1 MQAGLH
7 ELAGIPALNPTPTF
21 AEHTPYAMQ
30 SKILLVQFS
39 EGSCGFRLVW
49 SFENGFT
56 FHAVPVSL
64 SKEVLHH
71 ESYSDSD
78 QHTARA
84 DKVCVCELKADGGL
98 KTKTG
103 RALALLVALGMLHCW
118 GLASCHAE
126 RTSALVES
134 RARERVKRGWVW
146 NQFFVVEEYT
156 GTEPLYVGKS
166 VQVVHRRQPELLV
179 FAWKSPRPQHIE
191 YHCCCGIYQLV
202 GLSVGQVVIICSAAF
217 TFPGAFQIHSDS
229 DEGDGSIKYTIS
241 GEGAGTIFIIDE
253 VTGDIHATE
262 RLDREEKAFYT
273 LRAQARDRQTDA
285 PLEPE
290 SEFVIK
296 VQDINDSE
304 PKFLEGPYIGSV
316 AELSPIAWRADPDSS
331 ERVAENKFTHAPP
344 KRFFNSNDLS
354 LNETGLGRTSVMKVI
369 ASDADDLTYGS
380 SARIVYSVLDGE
392 KFFTVDRQTGVIR
405 TAVADLDRET
415 QDRYELVVKAT
426 DMAGQMGGL
435 SGSTTVTI
443 VITDV
448 NDNPPRFP
456 QKMYQFSISEGAA
469 IGTSVGRVMA
479 TDDDMGENTDM
490 SYLIKDEEGG
500 ELFRVSTDGDTQEAV
515 ISIRK
520 PLDFEK
526 KRIHNVVVEAVNK
539 HVDPR
544 FVDLGSFRDQTIVR
558 ISISDTDEPP
568 IFFPPAGVLLE
579 VQEDAKQGAI
589 VGTVTA
595 KDPDMDNVPVR
606 YSIDQ
611 STDQEQIFNIDTV
624 SGAITLGKILD
635 RETAGWHNITVTA
648 VEADNQSMASQA
660 AVSIRILDV
669 NDNPPELATP
679 YEASICEDA
688 KPGQNLQMYIIVRLP
703 PGPRHGSPNWA
714 IIWIIAI
721 FVVLASCTLL
731 IHTISVVDRDEPQS
745 GHRFYFTLAPEA
757 SNNRHFTL
765 WDIKDNTAGIRTQR
779 SGFNRQEQNVY
790 LLPILVVDSG
800 PPALSTTGTLTI
812 HVCGCDPDGAIQSCS
827 ATAFAMATALSP
839 GALIA
844 LLVCVLI
851 LVVLVLLILTLKRH
865 RKGQRI
871 CEDEEDMRDNVI
883 KYNDEGGGE
892 QDTEAYDMSALRSL
906 YDFPEVKR
914 SDTAS
919 DLRSLPQW
927 VQTRVGG
934 CGDGGVADFSL
945 FNGYIRKKV
954 EQADGDPSVPPYD
967 SFQTYAFEGNSS
979 PALSLSSIRT
989 LSTTSEQDFS
999 YLSDWGPRFRQLAGY
1014 YAPGKPEEEGS

>member
-1 MQAGLH
+1 MVAH
-7 ELAGIPALNPTPTF
+7 W
-21 AEHTPYAMQ
+21 
-30 SKILLVQFS
+30 
-39 EGSCGFRLVW
+39 R
-49 SFENGFT
+49 
-56 FHAVPVSL
+56 
-64 SKEVLHH
+64 
-71 ESYSDSD
+71 
-78 QHTARA
+78 
-84 DKVCVCELKADGGL
+84 
-98 KTKTG
+98 G
-103 RALALLVALGMLHCW
+103 RASALMVTLGVLHCW
-118 GLASCHAE
+118 CWGSCHVE
-126 RTSALVES
+126 RTSEKSTVS
-134 RARERVKRGWVW
+134 HERVKRGWVW

-156 GTEPLYVGKS
+156 GTEPLYVGK
-166 VQVVHRRQPELLV
+166 
-179 FAWKSPRPQHIE
+179 
-191 YHCCCGIYQLV
+191 
-202 GLSVGQVVIICSAAF
+202 
-217 TFPGAFQIHSDS
+217 IHSDS

-316 AELSPIAWRADPDSS
+316 AELSPI
-331 ERVAENKFTHAPP
+331 
-344 KRFFNSNDLS
+344 
-354 LNETGLGRTSVMKVI
+354 GTSVMKVM
-369 ASDADDLTYGS
+369 ASDADDPTYGS

-392 KFFTVDRQTGVIR
+392 KFFSVDRQTGVIR

-456 QKMYQFSISEGAA
+456 QKMYQFSVSEGASV
-469 IGTSVGRVMA
+469 GTSVGRVVA
-479 TDDDMGENTDM
+479 TDADMGENTDM

-500 ELFRVSTDGDTQEAV
+500 ELFKVSTDGDTQEAV
-515 ISIRK
+515 ITIKK

-526 KRIHNVVVEAVNK
+526 KRTHNVVVEAVNK

-558 ISISDTDEPP
+558 VSVSDTDEPP
-568 IFFPPAGVLLE
+568 IFFPPTGTIME
-579 VQEDAKQGAI
+579 VQEDAKQGAL
-589 VGTVTA
+589 VGIVTA

-606 YSIDQ
+606 YSIDR
-611 STDQEQIFNIDTV
+611 STDQEQIFNIDAVT
-624 SGAITLGKILD
+624 GAITLGKILD

-648 VEADNQSMASQA
+648 VEADNQSMASQT

-679 YEASICEDA
+679 YETKICEDA
-688 KPGQNLQMYIIVRLP
+688 KPGQ
-703 PGPRHGSPNWA
+703 
-714 IIWIIAI
+714 
-721 FVVLASCTLL
+721 L

-757 SNNRHFTL
+757 SNNRHFAL
-765 WDIKDNTAGIRTQR
+765 WDVKDNTVGIRTQR

-790 LLPILVVDSG
+790 LLPIRVVDSG
-800 PPALSTTGTLTI
+800 PPALSSTGTFTI
-812 HVCGCDPDGAIQSCS
+812 RVCGCDTVGNIQSCN
-827 ATAFAMATALSP
+827 ATAFVMSAALSP

-844 LLVCVLI
+844 LLVCMLI
-851 LVVLVLLILTLKRH
+851 LIVLVLLILTLKRH
-865 RKGQRI
+865 RKGQRMS
-871 CEDEEDMRDNVI
+871 EDEEDMRDNVI

-892 QDTEAYDMSALRSL
+892 QDTQAYDMSALRSL
-906 YDFPEVKR
+906 YDFPEVK
-914 SDTAS
+914 SSESGT

-927 VQTRVGG
+927 IQNRVT
-934 CGDGGVADFSL
+934 GDGGAADFSL
-945 FNGYIRKKV
+945 FKGYIRKKV
-954 EQADGDPSVPPYD
+954 EQADADLSVPPYD
-967 SFQTYAFEGNSS
+967 SFQTYAFEGSSS

-989 LSTTSEQDFS
+989 LSNTSEQDFS

-1014 YAPGKPEEEGS
+1014 YAPGQPEEEGS